1 MSLVVDNVV
10 KRFQLGKKSLF
21 RFFSKRQRF
30 VTALEGVS
38 LSIKKGETVVILGES
53 GSGKTTLG
61 RIIVGLEKPDQGKI
75 LLNGAKVVYVRE
87 RGALRGRLQM
97 VFQDPGASL
106 DPFQS
111 VADCV
116 AEPILQSGHK
126 KEEITKKVIESLR
139 LVGLEE
145 SSAKRKTSELS
156 GGQKQRVAIARA
168 IVSEPDVI
176 VLDEPTS
183 SIDVS
188 IQAQVLN
195 LLVELQRLKGYT
207 YVLITH
213 DPNVARFM
221 ADAVAV
227 MYLGKIVEYG
237 PLSRVLD
244 NPKHPYTQA
253 LLLSAPKI
261 TGATSS
267 KPIQGEPPSLIN
279 IPQGCRYEPR
289 CPYSMAKCKEKEPT
303 PIQID
308 EARVSC
314 FLYEQTQL

>member
-1 MSLVVDNVV
+1 MV
-10 KRFQLGKKSLF
+10 KRFPLGKKSVFRLF
-21 RFFSKRQRF
+21 GKKQRF
-30 VTALEGVS
+30 VTALDNVS
-38 LSIKKGETVVILGES
+38 LSINKGETVVILGES

-61 RIIVGLEKPDQGKI
+61 RAIVGLERCDEGEI
-75 LLNGAKVVYVRE
+75 LLNGKKVLYIRE

-111 VADCV
+111 VADCI
-116 AEPILQSGHK
+116 AEPIIQSGLE
-126 KEEITKKVIESLR
+126 KEEIAEKITESLK

-168 IVSEPDVI
+168 IISEPDVI

-237 PLSRVLD
+237 PLSKVLD
-244 NPKHPYTQA
+244 HPKHPYTQA
-253 LLLSAPKI
+253 LLLSAPKL
-261 TGATSS
+261 TGNASS

-279 IPQGCRYEPR
+279 IPPGCRYEPR
-289 CPYSMAKCKEKEPT
+289 CPYSMPKCKEKEPT
-303 PIQID
+303 PILTNGTQ
-308 EARVSC
+308 VNC
-314 FLYEQTQL
+314 FLYEQAQV